1 MDPSR
6 IRRRLLITYNETDLS
21 RSDSDLDKLSEVAVR
36 DEVELIS
43 KTTSRL
49 GYTAECLPLF
59 DFKEAIKAIDA
70 FNPDVIFNLC
80 EGFQGKAGHEMH
92 IAGLWELMGI
102 PYTGNSA
109 LTLGLAQNKVLTKK
123 LLESKKILT
132 PAYQLFKTTHQNVYL
147 PFPLFVKPSQED
159 ASLGITQKSIVYNLV
174 SLKKQ
179 VNALLK
185 KYNQFVLVER
195 FIPGREFNISILDCP
210 DPKVLAISEIDFSK
224 LDKEYESVVSYE
236 SKWIENHPLFR
247 QTPAVCPAQI
257 EPVLKNHL
265 EDIALQVYKIL
276 GCRDYARIDV
286 RMDPQGHVYVLECNP
301 NPDIS
306 EEAGFSRAVR
316 AAGLSYSDF
325 VETVLNQTM
334 QRKLNDTHKRN
345 AKRRP

>member
-6 IRRRLLITYNETDLS
+6 KRKRLLIIYNETDLS
-21 RSDSDLDKLSEVAVR
+21 RFNSDLDKLSEEAVK
-36 DEVELIS
+36 DEAEMIFHTVSQLD
-43 KTTSRL
+43 
-49 GYTAECLPLF
+49 YTAECLPLL
-59 DFKEAIKAIDA
+59 DLQDAINAINA

-123 LLESKKILT
+123 LLESKKIPT
-132 PAYQLFKTTHQNVYL
+132 PAYQLFKTTPINVYL

-159 ASLGITQKSIVYNLV
+159 ASLGITQKSIVYDFA

-179 VNALLK
+179 VNALIK

-224 LDKEYESVVSYE
+224 LDQEYESVVSYE
-236 SKWIENHPLFR
+236 SKWIEDHPLFR
-247 QTPAVCPAQI
+247 QTPAMCPAQI
-257 EPVLKNHL
+257 EPALKSQL
-265 EDIALQVYKIL
+265 EDITLQVYKIL
-276 GCRDYARIDV
+276 GCRDYARVDV
-286 RMDPQGHVYVLECNP
+286 RVDPQGHVYVLECNP

-306 EEAGFSRAVR
+306 EEAGFSKAVK

-325 VETVLNQTM
+325 VETVINQTI
-334 QRKLNDTHKRN
+334 QRKIK
-345 AKRRP
+345 